1 MDLGLKGKVAMVAG
15 ASRGL
20 GYAVARG
27 AGRRRRTVSLSS
39 RNESSITDAGKRIAA
54 ETSRETLRAAWTCAP
69 PNRIAAWH
77 TRTMEKFGGVDL
89 LFVNA
94 GGPPAG
100 PALSFDDAAWK
111 GAFELLVLSAV
122 RMVRLAVPS
131 MKSRGGGA
139 IVVSTSSAV
148 KEPVPNLALS
158 NIVRSS
164 VAAHVEDAGQRAGG
178 RQHPRQSPDA
188 RPHRHGPRPRAGHH
202 PRQGDGREPPT
213 TSGPAMARRFR
224 SADTAKPDEFAN
236 AAVFLFSDA
245 ARYITGATLQVDGG
259 HDPERGLGCIR
270 PDWS

>member
-27 AGRRRRTVSLSS
+27 L
-39 RNESSITDAGKRIAA
+39 AA
-54 ETSRETLRAAWTCAP
+54 EGASVSISARSERAIAEAAARITKETGSPALATTLDVKSAESL
-69 PNRIAAWH
+69 AAWH
-77 TRTMEKFGGVDL
+77 GRTIKEYGGVDL

-100 PALSFDDAAWK
+100 AALSFDDDAWQ

-131 MKSRGGGA
+131 MKARGGGA

-148 KEPVPNLALS
+148 KEPIPNLALS
-158 NIVRSS
+158 NVVRSS
-164 VAAHVEDAGQRAGG
+164 VAALSKTLANELAPVGIRVNHLLPG
-178 RQHPRQSPDA
+178 RIDTDRVRELDVIRGKSTNSSPDDV
-188 RPHRHGPRPRAGHH
+188 RASYSKTI
-202 PRQGDGREPPT
+202 PLGRYGEP
-213 TSGPAMARRFR
+213 A
-224 SADTAKPDEFAN
+224 EFGA

-245 ARYITGATLQVDGG
+245 ARYITGASLQVDGG
-259 HDPERGLGCIR
+259 MIR
-270 PDWS
+270 STN